1 MIMDS
6 KPVSLLSTATMRRPL
21 KGQTNKVELPFSKAF
36 AIYNKNMGEV
46 NQHN

>member
-6 KPVSLLSTATMRRPL
+6 KPVSLLSTATMRRRL

-36 AIYNKNMGEV
+36 AIYKQKYG
-46 NQHN
+46 